1 MLYTPVPGTP
11 LFQQMQDEGRLLD
24 GVDLA
29 DIHGQFKFNFQHAA
43 ISREE
48 SKRFLDWAFRFDFER
63 NGPSL
68 FRICDTIF
76 QGWKRY
82 RNSPDA
88 RVRERIKND
97 AAKLR
102 TTYNAAL
109 WAMEKRLRKTNSA
122 VVGQDSRAATGDRAG
137 VRHSYAPGARRRRA
151 AAAVDIEARRAPDSL
166 AAKPTSRR
174 PSWIAGTGRYRTCL
188 PQA

>member
-11 LFQQMQDEGRLLD
+11 LFEQMTEEGRMLED
-24 GVDLA
+24 IDLA

-48 SKRFLDWAFRFDFER
+48 SKRLLDWAFRFDFER

-82 RNSPDA
+82 KNHPDL
-88 RVRERIKND
+88 RVRQRIANESM
-97 AAKLR
+97 KLR
-102 TTYNAAL
+102 TTYDAAL
-109 WAMEKRLRKTNSA
+109 WAMEKRLRKSNGEVSTRIRVLRRQIEREFGA
-122 VVGQDSRAATGDRAG
+122 VTRLVRALTG
-137 VRHSYAPGARRRRA
+137 P
-151 AAAVDIEARRAPDSL
+151 IL
-166 AAKPTSRR
+166 LWTSRR
-174 PSWIAGTGRYRTCL
+174 EDRQLALGKTYEPPTFVDRRNWAV
-188 PQA
+188 